1 MEPIEPVLKNIYL
14 SNTYRVELSWPHFD
28 EELKIHQQSFIFVF
42 VAFAFVQGM
51 ELQKKK
57 VKEIKAYGK
66 SV

>member
-14 SNTYRVELSWPHFD
+14 SNTYREELSWPHFD

-42 VAFAFVQGM
+42 VALVFVQGM